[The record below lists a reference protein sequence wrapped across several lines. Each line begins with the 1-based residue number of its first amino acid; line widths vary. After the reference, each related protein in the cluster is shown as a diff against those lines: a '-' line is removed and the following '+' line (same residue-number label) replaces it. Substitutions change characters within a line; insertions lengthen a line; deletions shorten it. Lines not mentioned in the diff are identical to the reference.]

1 MYYKMGLA
9 VVMTVIQ
16 MVYINIF
23 IISIVS
29 NIFMFS
35 NIATV
40 NFLSE
45 AR

>member
-1 MYYKMGLA
+1 MGLA